1 MTKQIQGVKVANS
14 APPITHLLFADDFLV
29 FTKANLSNINAILN
43 ITNEFS
49 LLSGQVINF
58 DKSSIHFNNNLS
70 ENTCDTYKQILKV
83 RSIEKSD
90 KYLGTTLLLGRSKVD
105 VVKNIHDNFDHRLKG
120 WNGKSLNQDGRFIM
134 VKHVLNTLRS
144 YHMSNFKLPKTLL
157 KKLTSLQRKLW

>member
-1 MTKQIQGVKVANS
+1 MLFSIPTAEEIHSTVK
-14 APPITHLLFADDFLV
+14 
-29 FTKANLSNINAILN
+29 
-43 ITNEFS
+43 
-49 LLSGQVINF
+49 GQVINF

-120 WNGKSLNQDGRFIM
+120 WNGIVRGVRGIHLYGALDPENGECKALREAAICAYEMQDTKVLFKSYCFNLASSI
-134 VKHVLNTLRS
+134 
-144 YHMSNFKLPKTLL
+144 Y
-157 KKLTSLQRKLW
+157 QRCFSWCSPVELENCK